1 MIPDYYYKTALYC
14 TDPPSLMVKI
24 RTRSLY
30 RKISNF
36 PSLVFSDLEV
46 SHHRDKNTDSI
57 IWTNFFNDPFSI
69 PLKF

>member
-36 PSLVFSDLEV
+36 PNLLFSD
-46 SHHRDKNTDSI
+46 
-57 IWTNFFNDPFSI
+57 
-69 PLKF
+69 